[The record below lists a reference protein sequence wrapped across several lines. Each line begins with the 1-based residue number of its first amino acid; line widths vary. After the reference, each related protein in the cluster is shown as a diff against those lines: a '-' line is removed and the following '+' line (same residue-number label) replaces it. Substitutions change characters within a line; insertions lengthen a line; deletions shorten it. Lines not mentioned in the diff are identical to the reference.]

1 MGRREAYELPHS
13 VTSRWP
19 RLIPLILN
27 RSVRSKHRGYLVA
40 IFFASLAF
48 YAIPLFSGNVAIHWD
63 AITYYYPYQKLFS
76 DSLHSGK
83 LPFWTSSI
91 FSGFPV
97 LADLQMGA
105 WYPLNWPF
113 FLAGIRPGSMFG
125 ELWLHALVAALGA
138 YLLCYHLIGSRR
150 ASLLAALMYGF
161 SGYFAAHSEHI
172 GLFQAVAYLPILLW
186 CFLRAVETPTPS
198 RLAAACLLGGCLCL
212 TGHFQSVLY
221 VICAMWLAAVWRITE
236 EPVKWMRIVAIALLV
251 TVVSP
256 MLAAVQLLPSFQLLT
271 HAYRAELSSK
281 NRTEGMANPRTLATF
296 MVPNAAGT
304 LDPQYHG
311 ALDISQSYFY
321 AGVLLIPL
329 ALAGLTDRRVR
340 RLAAFLILPV
350 LAYVVG
356 PVSPFYW
363 AMVRLPGFS
372 SVRSPS
378 HAMFVATLGL
388 ALLAAAGADV
398 ISRRLRK
405 PWLVAVLC
413 GLTFLDLFYWNMLR
427 TPLVYAAGSHDKNYT
442 AVEQWFLGL
451 VKAPLPPLTRVG
463 APGRW
468 VFFYPAMAPFAWPVE
483 TTFGENALLF
493 KRYYDYELAMAG
505 NHRLLNALGV
515 VRYFGD
521 PQWTV
526 YENPGSLPRFHF
538 PPRIL
543 PAYDTADVLRQ
554 LAELDPAQAAIAEPD
569 ARGLPAENAAG
580 TVQVLAAAEDRYA
593 LQTTCPADCT
603 LRIAIPYFPGWRA
616 EMDGRKT
623 SVFALDHALMG
634 VRLPAGS
641 HALHFY
647 FRQDY
652 FALGAAIS
660 LSLLCAGLYLL
671 LRPGRVR

>member
-1 MGRREAYELPHS
+1 
-13 VTSRWP
+13 
-19 RLIPLILN
+19 
-27 RSVRSKHRGYLVA
+27 VRSNHRNYLVA
-40 IFFASLAF
+40 IVVSSLAF

-63 AITYYYPYQKLFS
+63 AITYYYPYQKLFA
-76 DSLHSGK
+76 DSLHNGK

-113 FLAGIRPGSMFG
+113 FLAGIRYGSLFG
-125 ELWLHALVAALGA
+125 ELWLHALAAALGA
-138 YLLCYHLIGSRR
+138 YLLCHHLIESRR

-186 CFLRAVETPTPS
+186 SFLRAIEKPCAS

-221 VICAMWLAAVWRITE
+221 VISAMWLTALWRTTE
-236 EPVKWMRIVAIALLV
+236 EPAKWMKLAGVALLV
-251 TVVSP
+251 TVLSP
-256 MLAAVQLLPSFQLLT
+256 MLAAVQLLPSFQLLR
-271 HAYRAELSSK
+271 HAYRAELASK
-281 NRTEGMANPRTLATF
+281 NLTIGMANWHTLATF
-296 MVPNAAGT
+296 LVPNAAGT
-304 LDPQYHG
+304 LDPEYRG
-311 ALDISQSYFY
+311 AGDISQSYFY
-321 AGVLLIPL
+321 AGILLIPL

-356 PVSPFYW
+356 PISPFYW
-363 AMVRLPGFS
+363 AVVRLPGFS
-372 SVRSPS
+372 SVRAPS

-388 ALLAAAGADV
+388 ALLAAAGANT
-398 ISRRLRK
+398 ISRKVRR
-405 PWLVAVLC
+405 PWLVAALC
-413 GLTFLDLFYWNMLR
+413 CLTFLDLFYWNMVR
-427 TPLVYAAGSHDKNYT
+427 TPLVYASGSNAKNY
-442 AVEQWFLGL
+442 EPIEKWFLGL

-468 VFFYPAMAPFAWPVE
+468 VFFYPAMAPFALPVE
-483 TTFGENALLF
+483 TTFGENALLL
-493 KRYYDYELAMAG
+493 KRYYDYELAIMG

-515 VRYFGD
+515 MRYFGD
-521 PQWTV
+521 PDWSV
-526 YENPGSLPRFHF
+526 YENPGYLPRFYF

-543 PAYDTADVLRQ
+543 MAQDQADVLRQ
-554 LAELDPAQAAIAEPD
+554 LAQLDPAQATIAEPN

-580 TVQVLAAAEDRYA
+580 TAQVIAATEDKYELRTA
-593 LQTTCPADCT
+593 CPGDCI

-616 EMDGRKT
+616 EVDGGATR
-623 SVFALDHALMG
+623 VFALDRALMG

-641 HALHFY
+641 HSLRFY
-647 FRQDY
+647 FRQEY
-652 FALGAAIS
+652 FRLGAAIS
-660 LSLLCAGLYLL
+660 ILLASVALYVL
-671 LRPGRVR
+671 LRWKEAP